1 MNIIIRTATL
11 DDLPILLE
19 FEQQLI
25 SVERPMDISLE
36 QHKKINYYDI
46 GEFITSDK
54 AQVFVAVNET
64 EIVGSGYGLIK
75 ENKAHFSEKK
85 FGHVGFMFVKSEYR
99 GHGIGQLVLQAIF
112 NWFKTKNIRE
122 TRLQVYPNNPNAIRA
137 YEKVGFKQNLVEMLH
152 YLD

>member
-1 MNIIIRTATL
+1 MSVTIRTATL
-11 DDLPILLE
+11 KDLPILLE

-36 QHKKINYYDI
+36 QDKKINYYDI
-46 GEFITSDK
+46 GEFITSNK
-54 AQVFVAVNET
+54 AQVFVAIKEN

-75 ENKAHFSEKK
+75 ENKPHFREKH
-85 FGHVGFMFVKSEYR
+85 FGHVGFMFVKNECR

-112 NWFKTKNIRE
+112 NWFKAKNIRE
-122 TRLQVYPNNPNAIRA
+122 IRLQVYPNNPNAIRA
-137 YEKVGFKQNLVEMLH
+137 YEKVGFKKNLVEMLH